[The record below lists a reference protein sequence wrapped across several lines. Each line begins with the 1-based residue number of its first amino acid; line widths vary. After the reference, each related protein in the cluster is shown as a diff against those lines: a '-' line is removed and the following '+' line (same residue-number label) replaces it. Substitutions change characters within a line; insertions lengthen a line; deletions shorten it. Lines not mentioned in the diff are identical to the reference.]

1 MGGISTGTGLFSGID
16 SRSLIDQL
24 LAVDAR
30 PKQVIQRRGIQ
41 IQQLSAVFL
50 DLNSRVNALRT
61 AASSFRTGD
70 IFKAMGAASSDD
82 KVLTATATNT
92 AATGSYSFVVDRLV
106 STQQLLSRGFSDRD
120 RSAVGATT
128 ITVESERANLERDVS
143 LADLNAGEGVRRGKI
158 VVTDSQG
165 RAATIDLSK
174 AASVNDVLDAINSNG
189 TAAVTASVRDGR
201 FIIRDNANGSGT
213 VRVENAAG
221 STTATSLGIAASGTA
236 GQITGANVYSLS
248 NRTTLAQ
255 LNDGN
260 GVAIKRAV
268 GTGVSQF
275 SITVDRGGTQTAV
288 AVNLGDV
295 YTNNNGTLEITQGAV
310 STVEGALKRINDAL
324 SAAGLS
330 DVRASISS
338 DGQRLTVNDNNG
350 SPGSVTIADT
360 DGGTT
365 ARDLG
370 ITGSASDGSLDGRR
384 ILSGLNTTLASSLNG
399 GQGIAGNGAIAF
411 TLRNGATF
419 NASINTDGSLAEIA
433 KQIEDASAV
442 SGNAR
447 VRVAVNSKGT
457 GLQITDLTNGT
468 SSNLIIQG
476 TSGQDSAASLGISTG
491 PSGVAS
497 NSVSGANLQKKYIS
511 RATAL
516 GTISN
521 GQPLGT
527 GEFRITDGYGASAV
541 VNVTNDDKTLGDLID
556 KINSRGLKIQA
567 RINSNGD
574 GIEIVEDPQGG
585 PVGGA
590 AIRIQDA
597 GGSVARRL
605 NIAGDAA
612 GTGAQNKINGSFE
625 RTISVAATDTL
636 DQISTKINQ
645 ANVGLSSVVIR
656 DGSGATPFK
665 LSLTATGSGSAGRVV
680 VDSGSFDFGLST
692 ISRGQDARVFFGGTD
707 PTTAVLLTS
716 TTNRL
721 DDVVAGVQIDLK
733 AASDKAVTLNVSRNV
748 GSVEASVENFVK
760 AFNDLVG
767 RIDAQ
772 SKYDEKSKRGG
783 PLLGESTSQSL
794 RQELFRTIQG
804 TSIGNTGTFTR
815 LAQVGVTVAEGGKIE
830 LDRERLRAAI
840 AEDAGSVETLFAGR
854 TLAPR
859 DSDPNND
866 ATERQGFTLLGV
878 VGRVEELANRYSN
891 TADGIITARTR
902 AFDTQTRTL
911 NQRLEAMDAR
921 LNSRRINLE
930 RQFLAMEQS
939 IAKMRTQGNFLASGL
954 G

>member
-1 MGGISTGTGLFSGID
+1 MGGISSGTGLFSGID

-24 LAVDAR
+24 LAIDAR
-30 PKQVIQRRGIQ
+30 PKQIIQRRGVQ

-61 AASSFRTGD
+61 ASSSFRTGD

-82 KVLTATATNT
+82 KILTATASNT
-92 AATGSYSFVVDRLV
+92 AAAGSYSFVVDRLV
-106 STQQLLSRGFSDRD
+106 STQQLLSRGFADRNQ
-120 RSAVGATT
+120 SAVGAGN
-128 ITVESERANLERDVS
+128 ITVESERANLERDIS
-143 LADLNAGEGVRRGKI
+143 LADLNGGEGVRRGKI
-158 VVTDSQG
+158 VITDSAN
-165 RAATIDLSK
+165 RSVTVDLSK
-174 AASVNDVLDAINSNG
+174 AATVNDVLEAINANG
-189 TAAVTASVRDGR
+189 TANVTASVRDGR
-201 FIIRDNANGSGT
+201 FIIRDNAGGT
-213 VRVENAAG
+213 VRVDNATG
-221 STTATSLGIAASGTA
+221 STTAASLGIAGSAA
-236 GQITGANVYSLS
+236 GQITGSNVYSLTG
-248 NRTTLAQ
+248 RTTLAQ

-275 SITVDRGGTQTAV
+275 SITVDRGGTQTTV

-295 YTNNNGTLEITQGAV
+295 YTNNNGTLEVTQGAV

-324 SAAGLS
+324 TAAGLS
-330 DVRASISS
+330 DVSAAVSS
-338 DGQRLTVNDNNG
+338 DGQRLAITDNNG
-350 SPGSVTIADT
+350 SPGSITVADT

-370 ITGSASDGSLDGRR
+370 ITGSGSDGSLDGRR
-384 ILSGLNTTLASSLNG
+384 ILSGLNTTLARSLNG
-399 GQGIAGNGAIAF
+399 GQGIAGNGTLNF

-419 NASINTDGSLAEIA
+419 NASVNTDGSLAEIA
-433 KQIEDASAV
+433 KQIEDASAL

-447 VRVAVNSKGT
+447 VRVAINSKGT

-476 TSGQDSAASLGISTG
+476 TSGQDTAASLGISTG
-491 PSGVAS
+491 ATGVAS
-497 NSVSGANLQKKYIS
+497 NTVTGTNLQKQYIS
-511 RATAL
+511 RASAL
-516 GTISN
+516 SSISN
-521 GQPLGT
+521 GQPVGT

-556 KINSRGLKIQA
+556 KINSRGLKILA
-567 RINSNGD
+567 RVNANGD

-585 PVGGA
+585 PVGGT
-590 AIRIQDA
+590 AIRIQDS

-605 NIAGDAA
+605 NLAGDAA

-625 RTISVAATDTL
+625 RTINIAATDTL
-636 DQISTKINQ
+636 DQITTKVNQ
-645 ANVGLSSVVIR
+645 ANVGVSAVVIR

-665 LSLTATGSGSAGRVV
+665 LSLTATGSGSAGRVI
-680 VDSGSFDFGLST
+680 VDSGSFDLGLST
-692 ISRGQDARVFFGGTD
+692 ISRGQDARVLFGGTD

-733 AASDKAVTLNVSRNV
+733 SAGTDPVTLNVSRNV

-767 RIDAQ
+767 RIDSQ
-772 SKYDEKSKRGG
+772 SKYDEKTNRGG

-804 TSIGNTGTFTR
+804 TSIGNTGTFSR

-830 LDRERLRAAI
+830 LDKERLRAAI
-840 AEDAGSVETLFAGR
+840 AEDAGSVEALFAGR
-854 TLAPR
+854 TLAAR

-902 AFDTQTRTL
+902 SFESQTRNLT
-911 NQRLEAMDAR
+911 QRLEAMDTR
-921 LNSRRINLE
+921 LASRRINLE
-930 RQFLAMEQS
+930 RQFLAMEQA
-939 IAKMRTQGNFLASGL
+939 IAKMQSQGNFLSSAL